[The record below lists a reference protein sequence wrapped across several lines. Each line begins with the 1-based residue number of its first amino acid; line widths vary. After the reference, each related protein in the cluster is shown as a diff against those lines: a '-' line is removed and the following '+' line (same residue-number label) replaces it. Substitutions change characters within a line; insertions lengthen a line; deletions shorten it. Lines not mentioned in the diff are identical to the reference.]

1 MLTFTTGRV
10 LVDGFFSK
18 HQDRLLAPPFP
29 PSEARGLDLIAF
41 THEHGDHMDL
51 EALPDLA
58 KASPNSSFIA
68 PSPCIELLIQAGV
81 SGERVVGMQPDQP
94 VMSRGI
100 AVHALPARHALKAGD
115 PYTFGKET
123 ANGMVRFLGYVF
135 RVGDVAVYH
144 AGDTLDYEGL
154 ADALRTL
161 RVDIAL
167 LPINGRDPD
176 RESHGIAGNLD
187 PEEAASLAMR
197 SGVDVVIPTHYDMFE
212 ANPGYPE
219 ELVRAVRVKKASLK
233 VVVMPAATTFIYTK
247 ESGNSSHQ
255 ANARGV

>member
-1 MLTFTTGRV
+1 MLTFSTGRV
-10 LVDGFFSK
+10 LVDGYFSK
-18 HQDRLLAPPFP
+18 HPDRLLETPFP
-29 PSEARGLDLIAF
+29 PSDARGLDLIAF

-68 PSPCIELLIQAGV
+68 PSPCIKLVIQAGV
-81 SGERVVGMQPDQP
+81 SGERVIGMQPDQP
-94 VMSRGI
+94 VTSRGI

-115 PYTFGKET
+115 PYTFGDEG
-123 ANGMVRFLGYVF
+123 ADGMVRFLGYVF
-135 RVGDVAVYH
+135 RAGNIAVYH
-144 AGDTLDYEGL
+144 AGDTIDYDGL
-154 ADALRTL
+154 ADALRAL
-161 RVDIAL
+161 EVDVAL
-167 LPINGRDPD
+167 VPINGRDPD

-187 PEEAASLAMR
+187 PVEAASLAIR

-233 VVVMPAATTFIYTK
+233 VVVLPAGTAFIYTK
-247 ESGNSSHQ
+247 ESGNNSHQ